1 MSFIEKYGKIKLMN
15 TKIKLLTLLDVFSL
29 YGIGLLA
36 PIFSVFVIEKI
47 DGGNLRVVGIA
58 LAINLLVQNLFSLV
72 MAKYFDR
79 TKGDSDEYKYLLIG
93 YIAISL
99 LPVLYI
105 WVSSVW
111 QVYLIQFFSGLMV
124 AISYPAWRGLY
135 ARNMDKDKEAFQWS
149 FNSSANGLAAA
160 SAALISGFIAEA
172 FGFNYVF
179 IIAPIIGIPGVIALI
194 KIRKHFLKETVFP
207 RRNT

>member
-1 MSFIEKYGKIKLMN
+1 MN

-29 YGIGLLA
+29 YGISLLS
-36 PIFSVFVIEKI
+36 PIFAVFVIEKI
-47 DGGNLRVVGIA
+47 DGGNLQIVGIA
-58 LAINLLVQNLFSLV
+58 LAINLLVANFLSLV
-72 MAKYFDR
+72 TAKYFDK
-79 TKGDSDEYKYLLIG
+79 TKGNTDEYKYLLFG

-105 WVSSVW
+105 WADAIW

-135 ARNMDKDKEAFQWS
+135 ARSIDKGSEAFEWS
-149 FNSSANGLAAA
+149 FNSSANGLKAA
-160 SAALISGFIAEA
+160 SAAIIGGFVAEN

-179 IIAPIIGIPGVIALI
+179 IIAPIMGIPGVIALI
-194 KIRKHFLKETVFP
+194 KIRRYFIKN
-207 RRNT
+207 R

>member
-1 MSFIEKYGKIKLMN
+1 MN

-29 YGIGLLA
+29 YGISLLS
-36 PIFSVFVIEKI
+36 PIFAVFVIEKI
-47 DGGNLRVVGIA
+47 DGGNLQIVGIA
-58 LAINLLVQNLFSLV
+58 LAINLLVANFLSLV
-72 MAKYFDR
+72 TAKYFDK
-79 TKGDSDEYKYLLIG
+79 TKGNTDEYKYLLFG

-105 WVSSVW
+105 WADAIW

-135 ARNMDKDKEAFQWS
+135 ARSVDKGREAFEWS
-149 FNSSANGLAAA
+149 FNSSANGLKAA
-160 SAALISGFIAEA
+160 SAAIIGGFVAEN

-179 IIAPIIGIPGVIALI
+179 IIAPIMGIPGVIALI
-194 KIRKHFLKETVFP
+194 KIRRYFIKN
-207 RRNT
+207 R